1 MGEDTTF
8 LQQKT
13 LHISISQNGLEE
25 KLLKSLINIQ
35 VKLYN
40 TVCVWYILKNKKESR
55 YLLSTVY
62 SYKKSTVSIASSPQ
76 SFVSSA

>member
-1 MGEDTTF
+1 MRGEHNFPAAENFAHINITKWF
-8 LQQKT
+8 GGKT
-13 LHISISQNGLEE
+13 VE
-25 KLLKSLINIQ
+25 KL
-35 VKLYN
+35 
-40 TVCVWYILKNKKESR
+40 KNQKESR

>member
-1 MGEDTTF
+1 MRGEATF

-40 TVCVWYILKNKKESR
+40 TVF
-55 YLLSTVY
+55 VY
-62 SYKKSTVSIASSPQ
+62 VVFHNIY
-76 SFVSSA
+76 

>member
-35 VKLYN
+35 VKLYMYN
-40 TVCVWYILKNKKESR
+40 TVCVCVVFTEKQKGI
-55 YLLSTVY
+55 
-62 SYKKSTVSIASSPQ
+62 
-76 SFVSSA
+76 